1 MSDNI
6 KVGIIGASPDRG
18 WAARSHVPALRAL
31 DAYELAAVATSRPD
45 SAERAAKA
53 FCVPAFTDPRQLAT
67 KADLVAVTVKVP
79 AHAELVRAAL
89 EAGKDVYCEWPLART
104 TAEAEELAKS
114 ASAAGVRTVVG
125 LQARYS
131 PTIARARELIGTLG
145 RITSITVYAARGKG
159 AQETIPAWS
168 AYTYDHTAAA
178 GLLEVYG
185 GHTLDVIEFLA
196 GEITELSARL
206 SIQRHRH
213 STEDGEPVVVTSPD
227 HLLLNAI
234 LANGAV
240 ASAHIHDGKVG
251 GSRVRIEIAG
261 TNGDLT
267 LTADSDD
274 NPLGGQLQISAL
286 RGVTVPTPEIPEEA
300 VNVAG
305 LYAAFAQG
313 QPVPDFDAGVRLHR
327 LLDAVRLSAETGRS
341 VRRDASA
348 AIAAAT
354 VPAAPD
360 TTTPGRSG

>member
-1 MSDNI
+1 
-6 KVGIIGASPDRG
+6 
-18 WAARSHVPALRAL
+18 
-31 DAYELAAVATSRPD
+31 
-45 SAERAAKA
+45 
-53 FCVPAFTDPRQLAT
+53 
-67 KADLVAVTVKVP
+67 
-79 AHAELVRAAL
+79 
-89 EAGKDVYCEWPLART
+89 
-104 TAEAEELAKS
+104 
-114 ASAAGVRTVVG
+114 
-125 LQARYS
+125 
-131 PTIARARELIGTLG
+131 
-145 RITSITVYAARGKG
+145 
-159 AQETIPAWS
+159 
-168 AYTYDHTAAA
+168 
-178 GLLEVYG
+178 
-185 GHTLDVIEFLA
+185 
-196 GEITELSARL
+196 L
-206 SIQRHRH
+206 SIQRPRH
-213 STEDGEPVVVTSPD
+213 ITEDGEPVVVTSPD